1 MLRCLRLK
9 VLILGLRLKQEEM
22 CHRGNHRLELAVF
35 QKGLLDFAWQEAQ
48 ARHHRQAV
56 AFRMESAEFLSPGE
70 LAHRPALLE
79 YHWALI
85 LAHQGC

>member
-9 VLILGLRLKQEEM
+9 VLNLGLRLKQEET

-48 ARHHRQAV
+48 ARHPRLAV
-56 AFRMESAEFLSPGE
+56 AFRMESADFLSLAE
-70 LAHRPALLE
+70 LAHRLALLE
-79 YHWALI
+79 YHQALI
-85 LAHQGC
+85 QVHQG